1 MCWKNKLYQTV
12 RSVFIFTGPTQSLL
26 VKGKDWCFSLW
37 LQQKTSAQS
46 KASIYNIYIHLI
58 HCGLVK
64 RNRSGS
70 TLAQAMACCL
80 TAPSHYLNQSW
91 FIINGVLWH
100 SHESIF
106 TGNTHDMNL
115 SDEFNKSDIK
125 CWNTL
130 GFLDQ
135 YTCRCL
141 RLWSSPDREVD

>member
-1 MCWKNKLYQTV
+1 M

-26 VKGKDWCFSLW
+26 VKGKDWCFSMW
-37 LQQKTSAQS
+37 LQQNTLAQS
-46 KASIYNIYIHLI
+46 KASTWNIYTYTFNSLWPGDKKWWH
-58 HCGLVK
+58 
-64 RNRSGS
+64 RSGS
-70 TLAQAMACCL
+70 TLAQVMACCL